1 VTPPPRYEPNG
12 EAARELARRMAP
24 AAEIILIRHG
34 EPEWLSADGTSVA
47 DPPLTEY
54 GREQAR
60 CVADFVARAKP
71 RAIYVSPLLR
81 AQQTAAPLAEAT
93 GLSPVTLEALA
104 EIDVGAHG
112 RNQEEVDRYFQEAM
126 RRPLLEH
133 WDGWPNGES
142 FRNFH
147 RRVTEG
153 AESML
158 AQHQIT
164 PEKRHDFTV
173 WNVPERRTAIAVVA
187 HGGTNAVLLTHLLD
201 VRPVPWEWMRFE
213 CELAS
218 HSVVHTRPLS
228 EHGHVWSL
236 QNFNEIDPLRCLR

>member
-1 VTPPPRYEPNG
+1 MASRPRYEASG
-12 EAARELARRMAP
+12 EAARELARRMEP
-24 AAEIILIRHG
+24 AAEITLVRHG
-34 EPEWLSADGTSVA
+34 EPEWLSADGRSVA

-54 GREQAR
+54 GHEQAR
-60 CVADFVARAKP
+60 CAAEVIARAKP
-71 RAIYVSPLLR
+71 QAIYVSPLLR
-81 AQQTAAPLAEAT
+81 AQQTAAPLAESV
-93 GLSPVTLEALA
+93 GISPVTIDALA
-104 EIDVGAHG
+104 EIEVGAQG

-126 RRPLLEH
+126 RRPLVEH
-133 WDGWPNGES
+133 WDGWPDGES

-153 AESML
+153 AESIL
-158 AQHQIT
+158 ALHRIT
-164 PEKRHDFTV
+164 PEKRHDFTL
-173 WNVPERRTAIAVVA
+173 WEVPEQRTAIAIVA

-213 CELAS
+213 SELAS

-236 QNFNEIDPLRCLR
+236 QNFNETEALRVLR